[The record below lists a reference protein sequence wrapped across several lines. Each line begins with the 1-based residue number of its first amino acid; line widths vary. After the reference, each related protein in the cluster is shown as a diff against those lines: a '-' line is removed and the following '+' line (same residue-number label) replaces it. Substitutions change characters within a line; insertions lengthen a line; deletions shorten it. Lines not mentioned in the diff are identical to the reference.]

1 MGDRWID
8 LTFIFFALLRDGF
21 GASERRLTIDQTL
34 HQSFLTETSFAL
46 VLFGRLAVLIDAS
59 VRDGFAFFD
68 FYGVRVVIALRDWD
82 GGEAQLVVHFDHFR
96 LVVWLFRGFVIVV
109 VVLIAAAG
117 TAAAAALV
125 LVAVFLFAHFGQLGS
140 LAASVF
146 DQVIHVILTQVLF
159 FGEVRV
165 AEFVNGFLI
174 EMTAQTA
181 LLTLIILSQFD
192 VDSVSVEFDLDASL
206 GQLDIDRGT
215 FLIDLGDQVTV
226 FDHILIDFRIVRFA
240 VDLDLDRFV
249 FVALGHQ
256 FDTVRTSDDLDIFQ
270 ILTTGALFGFASHDH
285 EFGFGRTAILGQDDP
300 TVGERGAE
308 FGAVERFDLRATL
321 PTRFAGDRALSLVV
335 GRVFVVQVVAELFP
349 QRLFL
354 VEDHQRFG

>member
-21 GASERRLTIDQTL
+21 GAREGRLTIDQTL
-34 HQSFLTETSFAL
+34 HQSLLTETSFAL

-59 VRDGFAFFD
+59 VRDLFAFFD
-68 FYGVRVVIALRDWD
+68 FDGVRVVVALGDGD

-96 LVVWLFRGFVIVV
+96 LVVRLFRGFVIVV

-125 LVAVFLFAHFGQLGS
+125 LVAVFLLAHFGQLGG
-140 LAASVF
+140 LAATVF
-146 DQVIHVILTQVLF
+146 DQVVHVVLTQILF
-159 FGEVRV
+159 LGEIGV

-174 EMTAQTA
+174 EVTAQTA
-181 LLTLIILSQFD
+181 LLTLIILSQLD
-192 VDSVSVEFDLDASL
+192 IDSVSVEFDLDASL
-206 GQLDIDRGT
+206 GQLDIDRGA
-215 FLIDLGDQVTV
+215 FLVDLSDQVTV
-226 FDHILIDFRIVRFA
+226 FDHILIDFRIVRLA

-256 FDTVRTSDDLDIFQ
+256 FDTVRAGDDLDVFQ
-270 ILTTGALFGFASHDH
+270 ILTAGALLGFASHDH
-285 EFGFGRTAILGQDDP
+285 EFGFRRTAILGQDDP

-321 PTRFAGDRALSLVV
+321 PSGLAGDRALSLII
-335 GRVFVVQVVAELFP
+335 GRVFVVQVVAELFA

-354 VEDHQRFG
+354 VQDHQRFG